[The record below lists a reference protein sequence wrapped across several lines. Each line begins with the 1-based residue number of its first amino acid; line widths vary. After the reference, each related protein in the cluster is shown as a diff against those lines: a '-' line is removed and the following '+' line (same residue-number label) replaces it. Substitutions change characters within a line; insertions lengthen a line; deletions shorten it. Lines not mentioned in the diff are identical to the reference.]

1 LQFANLVWSLRNA
14 LHAQEDGG
22 VKGLIRTIKRDIVNQ
37 PVEMLKMFVPA
48 GLYCVQNNLA
58 YVAISNLDG
67 PTYQLLYQLKILTTA
82 MFSVLMLRRSLGTH
96 QWVSLVLLSVGVG
109 LVQLSSAKPSSS
121 GGSAVVAGNT
131 AVGLLAVTS
140 ACMTSGFAGVYFE
153 KVLKTSKVSLWIR
166 NIQLA
171 GYGIIIGLGGVYLGP
186 DAVSVRTNGFLHGY
200 NWTVWMSVLLN
211 SLGGLVVAMV
221 VKYADNVVKGFATS
235 ISILMTCT
243 VSYFLFNF
251 AITGQFLLGASIVLY
266 STYLYGQARMPGLPK
281 LIHSKLIH
289 RRASTHS
296 NEERGEKVGS
306 HHSAGSGTPDISPSN
321 STKEGAAAAAAAGT
335 AGSKIVDSSTS
346 NQHQPQKQQLL
357 MRKSVSVSAFS
368 RQQVSPPRK

>member
-1 LQFANLVWSLRNA
+1 VPSSFICPCTVA
-14 LHAQEDGG
+14 HKQEDKGI
-22 VKGLIRTIKRDIVNQ
+22 KGLVRTIKRDIVNQ

-96 QWVSLVLLSVGVG
+96 QWISLVLLSVGVG
-109 LVQLSSAKPSSS
+109 LVQLSSAKPSISSSSSS
-121 GGSAVVAGNT
+121 GAVVTSNT

-171 GYGIIIGLGGVYLGP
+171 GYGIIIGLGGVYFGP
-186 DAVSVRTNGFLHGY
+186 DAVAVRTNGFLHGY

-251 AITGQFLLGASIVLY
+251 AITGQFLLGASVVLY
-266 STYLYGQARMPGLPK
+266 STYLYGQARLPGLPK
-281 LIHSKLIH
+281 LMQN
-289 RRASTHS
+289 RRVSTHS

-306 HHSAGSGTPDISPSN
+306 NHSAGSGTPDISPSN
-321 STKEGAAAAAAAGT
+321 STKEGAAAAAAGVSGGGT
-335 AGSKIVDSSTS
+335 ITDSSSS
-346 NQHQPQKQQLL
+346 NQQQPQQQLL
-357 MRKSVSVSAFS
+357 MRKSMSVNAFS